1 VCARL
6 TVDMADDEL
15 PSVTSCGGF
24 LGFEALAGGIKGL
37 ATENRRA
44 PPARA
49 AAHGRR
55 HTHDAMATTEPA
67 STSANSKELK
77 CTPTLPHALAWPRC
91 MPLPYADRVCVG
103 LAACWRSRAI
113 NSPSRLASTVTTSI
127 GALHRVVVYGHTTMN
142 TPYLVRTAKL
152 SIVRPCQYYGG
163 GPRGNPRCCRLSFGR
178 FFWCCGFSFSA
189 GRPSPQP
196 RPSDQKRPQSRSF
209 PNEHTCTGARISSR

>member
-77 CTPTLPHALAWPRC
+77 CTPTLPRA
-91 MPLPYADRVCVG
+91 G
-103 LAACWRSRAI
+103 LAAAAAVRRSSMCWAGCM
-113 NSPSRLASTVTTSI
+113 LALQ
-127 GALHRVVVYGHTTMN
+127 GY
-142 TPYLVRTAKL
+142 
-152 SIVRPCQYYGG
+152 
-163 GPRGNPRCCRLSFGR
+163 
-178 FFWCCGFSFSA
+178 
-189 GRPSPQP
+189 
-196 RPSDQKRPQSRSF
+196 
-209 PNEHTCTGARISSR
+209 

>member
-77 CTPTLPHALAWPRC
+77 CTPTLPHALAWPL
-91 MPLPYADRVCVG
+91 PLPYADRVCTCWAG
-103 LAACWRSRAI
+103 CMLA
-113 NSPSRLASTVTTSI
+113 LQ
-127 GALHRVVVYGHTTMN
+127 GY
-142 TPYLVRTAKL
+142 
-152 SIVRPCQYYGG
+152 
-163 GPRGNPRCCRLSFGR
+163 
-178 FFWCCGFSFSA
+178 
-189 GRPSPQP
+189 
-196 RPSDQKRPQSRSF
+196 
-209 PNEHTCTGARISSR
+209 